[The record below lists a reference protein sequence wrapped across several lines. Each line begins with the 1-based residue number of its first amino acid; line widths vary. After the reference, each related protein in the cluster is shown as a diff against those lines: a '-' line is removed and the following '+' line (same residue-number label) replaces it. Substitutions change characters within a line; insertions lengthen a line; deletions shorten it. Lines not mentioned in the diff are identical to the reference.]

1 MRLCL
6 FDAYGTLFDVHSAV
20 RRHAAALGP
29 KAEPVSLL
37 WRARQLE
44 YSWVRSLA
52 GRYVDFWQVT
62 TDALDHALAAHG
74 VADPALRA
82 SVLDAYLGLDAFA
95 EVPSVLTALRDA
107 GIATGILS
115 NGSPMMLD
123 RVVKSAALAGLLD
136 GVVSVDELRVYKP
149 DPRVYAL
156 ACERFGVAP
165 EEVAFVSS
173 NAWDA
178 AGAAVAGFRA
188 HWIDRT
194 GQPGEYADFG
204 PAVPLADLST
214 LPALVAEVRA

>member
-20 RRHAAALGP
+20 RRHAAVLGP
-29 KAEPVSLL
+29 KAEPVSLM

-62 TDALDHALAAHG
+62 TDALDHSLAAHG
-74 VADPALRA
+74 IADPALRA
-82 SVLDAYLGLDAFA
+82 SLLDAYLGLEAYP
-95 EVPSVLTALRDA
+95 EVLAVLMELRGA
-107 GIATGILS
+107 GVVTGILS
-115 NGSPMMLD
+115 NGSPMMLE
-123 RVVKSAALAGLLD
+123 RAVKSAALAELLD

-156 ACERFGVAP
+156 ACERFAAAP
-165 EEVAFVSS
+165 EDVAFVSS

-178 AGAAVAGFRA
+178 AGAAAAGFRA
-188 HWIDRT
+188 HWVDRA
-194 GQPGEYADFG
+194 GQPREYPDFG
-204 PAVPLADLST
+204 PVVPLTDLST
-214 LPALVAEVRA
+214 LPALVAAERP